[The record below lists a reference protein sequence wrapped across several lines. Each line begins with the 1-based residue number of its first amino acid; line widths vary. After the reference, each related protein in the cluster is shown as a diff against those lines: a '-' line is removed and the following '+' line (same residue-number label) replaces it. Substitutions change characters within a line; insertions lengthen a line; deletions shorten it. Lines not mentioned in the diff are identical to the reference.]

1 MFFEGQTWCH
11 WGQLC
16 TLQPCVGMSTSCECS
31 WKQDAWIADICRP
44 TDHLHVQSTRRQLHS
59 VSFLC
64 CGMCAQ
70 KFWQNGNR
78 QEGKT
83 LKRQETKERKHFFFL
98 QTHLLYL
105 RNKSQHDQWS
115 RLGRF
120 HVPTQKRCSF
130 HQSPNNFTL
139 AQSNNQRF
147 LSKGTSWAHLYGV
160 L

>member
-83 LKRQETKERKHFFFL
+83 LKRQETKERKHFFFCKL
-98 QTHLLYL
+98 ICCIWGINPNMT
-105 RNKSQHDQWS
+105 NDQGLDAFMC
-115 RLGRF
+115 RPKRDAAPF
-120 HVPTQKRCSF
+120 HNQIIEGSCPRAHHGHIFTGYCS
-130 HQSPNNFTL
+130 N
-139 AQSNNQRF
+139 
-147 LSKGTSWAHLYGV
+147 
-160 L
+160 